1 VDLEPVK
8 EYIATYGYLAVALG
22 TLWDQSGLQAFVIAG
37 GIMASVTGKSGGAN
51 LSVWGVAAAGAV
63 GSFASDAVLFG
74 VGRWRAAWLERVMK
88 SEKNRMRMVV
98 LQEGVRK
105 WGFWL
110 LAFGRFLPW
119 MGRFVPAAAG
129 LRRYPAGK
137 AMLFAAAGSAAS
149 GFAFAALGYYA
160 AESLQWFEE
169 YALYVGIGALAI
181 SIPAAWLLLKRFD
194 AMVERRMT
202 AEQAVVEGDVKL
214 TADIKAPGPGSMP
227 AEAKR

>member
-1 VDLEPVK
+1 MDLEPIK
-8 EYIATYGYLAVALG
+8 EYIATYGYLAVLVG

-37 GIMASVTGKSGGAN
+37 GIMASVTANGSGTH
-51 LSVWGVAAAGAV
+51 LSLWGVAGAGAV
-63 GSFASDAVLFG
+63 GSFLSDAVLFA

-129 LRRYPAGK
+129 LRRYPPGK
-137 AMLFAAAGSAAS
+137 AMLFAALGSAAS
-149 GFAFAALGYYA
+149 SFAFASLGFYA
-160 AESLQWFEE
+160 AESLHRFEE
-169 YALYVGIGALAI
+169 YALYIGIGALVI
-181 SIPAAWLLLKRFD
+181 SLPAAWLLLRHFD
-194 AMVERRMT
+194 AIVQRRLT
-202 AEQAVVEGDVKL
+202 AEQAVLEGDVKL
-214 TADIKAPGPGSMP
+214 TPDIKSPGTGSVP

>member
-1 VDLEPVK
+1 MDLEPVK
-8 EYIATYGYLAVALG
+8 EYIATYGYLAVLLG
-22 TLWDQSGLQAFVIAG
+22 TLWDQSGLQAFVVAG
-37 GIMASVTGKSGGAN
+37 GIMASVTSGGTGTH
-51 LSVWGVAAAGAV
+51 LSLWGVAGAGAAG
-63 GSFASDAVLFG
+63 SFISDAVLFG
-74 VGRWRAAWLERVMK
+74 IGRWRAAWLERVMK

-129 LRRYPAGK
+129 LRRYPPGK
-137 AMLFAAAGSAAS
+137 AMLFAASGSATS
-149 GFAFAALGYYA
+149 SFAFAALGFYA

-169 YALYVGIGALAI
+169 YALYVGLGALII

-214 TADIKAPGPGSMP
+214 EHDPGRSP
-227 AEAKR
+227 